1 MDGHFVPYTKGVMGN
16 MDKSILQ
23 IMISPAEL
31 FEAIGARKAVVIVDH
46 CFSGDLVMSAPDN
59 VTIV

>member
-1 MDGHFVPYTKGVMGN
+1 